1 MKYALIAVAVL
12 VALGMI
18 IFAIGA
24 TLPVSHTA
32 TRQITLRQPAPTV
45 FALINDP
52 AAFPSWRTKVEKV
65 EILPDQNGHRVF
77 RETGGDG
84 AILYEVDTVVP
95 NERLVTRIADKSL
108 PFGGKW
114 TYVLVPAGDST
125 VLRITEDGEV
135 YNPVF
140 RFISRFMLGHATTID
155 RYLRDVATRLGDSQ
169 AVVSDAPTAS
179 GRSAPP

>member
-1 MKYALIAVAVL
+1 MKYALIVL
-12 VALGMI
+12 ASLIALGLI
-18 IFAIGA
+18 VFAIGA
-24 TLPVSHTA
+24 TLPVNHTA
-32 TRQITLRQPAPTV
+32 SRQVRVRQPAATV

-52 AAFPSWRTKVEKV
+52 AAFLSWRTKVEKV

-84 AILYEVDTVVP
+84 TILYEVDSAVP

-114 TYVLVPAGDST
+114 TYVLVPDGDST

-140 RFISRFMLGHATTID
+140 RFVSRFVLGHHSTID
-155 RYLRDVATRLGDSQ
+155 RYLRDMARRFGDDE
-169 AVVSDAPTAS
+169 AVIADGIGGGSST
-179 GRSAPP
+179 PP